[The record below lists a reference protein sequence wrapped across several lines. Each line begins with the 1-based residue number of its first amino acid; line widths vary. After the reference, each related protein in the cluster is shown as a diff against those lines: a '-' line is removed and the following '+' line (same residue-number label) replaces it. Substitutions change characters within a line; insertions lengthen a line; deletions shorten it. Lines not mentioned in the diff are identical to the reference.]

1 YSRVEDY
8 RLRVHSVIRRAGE
21 APEETDLTYWFRRPD
36 RFRMELRNPH
46 PGLTLVH
53 PHGEGRVRV
62 RPGGLLRFLK
72 ISLDPGSARLEV
84 SPGQRVDQTDLG
96 LLIRNISR
104 SLAGAAPGAA
114 AVRTEGGTVVLSVEG
129 ENHFLPGVWTR
140 YELWV
145 DRELWLPVRVREEVP
160 SRGWERD
167 VRFDEITLNPGLPES
182 FFRLD

>member
-1 YSRVEDY
+1 MGALLLAVALCLCAALPAPGRSGEREIRELLLEMDSAYSRVEDY

-114 AVRTEGGTVVLSVEG
+114 AVRAEGGTVVLSVEG

-140 YELWV
+140 
-145 DRELWLPVRVREEVP
+145 
-160 SRGWERD
+160 
-167 VRFDEITLNPGLPES
+167 
-182 FFRLD
+182 